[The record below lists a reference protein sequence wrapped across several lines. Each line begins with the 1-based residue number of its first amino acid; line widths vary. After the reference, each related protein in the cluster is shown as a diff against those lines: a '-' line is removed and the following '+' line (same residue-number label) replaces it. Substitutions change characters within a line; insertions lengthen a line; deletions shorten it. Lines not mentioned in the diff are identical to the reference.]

1 MANEDAAGPA
11 MLERLEQLVA
21 AASDEINSL
30 RQSNQALEEKIV
42 ALEQERDEGQGALSA
57 WSEKQG
63 EIESRLEGLVGGLES
78 LLSD

>member
-1 MANEDAAGPA
+1 MASEETAGPA
-11 MLERLEQLVA
+11 MLERLEQLIA
-21 AASDEINSL
+21 ATSEEIGTL
-30 RQSNQALEEKIV
+30 RQANQELEDKIV
-42 ALEQERDEGQGALSA
+42 ALEQERDEGKGALSA